1 MPLNSWVTL
10 LTAAMLSLGMLGIGG
25 CERASSPPS
34 SSSAPGSTAEVEA
47 PPAQATDT
55 ALSHAALQ
63 PDTQTTPSTPPSVAV
78 DSIADTRRN
87 AVTRAVETAAPAVVS
102 IGVRRVQR
110 VRDPF
115 LNDPFFRHF
124 MQRQPYRERE
134 ARSMG
139 SGFVMST
146 DGYIVTNEHVVS
158 DARDIEV
165 YFPDGETYTAEL
177 VGSDRLTDLAL
188 LKIEAGNL
196 PHLTFD
202 TDTAPIPGEWVIAL
216 GNPFG
221 LFEAAEPSVTV
232 GVVSAT
238 NRNLQ
243 SGRDGR
249 LYRNMIQTD
258 AAINRGN
265 SGGPLVNA
273 LGDVIGVNTAIFS
286 DSGGSVGIGFA
297 VPAAR
302 AVEILNELRERG
314 SVDRSHYTGLD
325 LVPLDERIAR
335 ALGRTEARGLV
346 VRDVDPGSPAAEA
359 GLQVYD
365 VILDVA
371 GTRINGRDDYVARV
385 FDFRPGD
392 RLSLV
397 IERDGE
403 RMETVLTLGR
413 RG

>member
-1 MPLNSWVTL
+1 MPVATST
-10 LTAAMLSLGMLGIGG
+10 GG
-25 CERASSPPS
+25 C
-34 SSSAPGSTAEVEA
+34 GGGA
-47 PPAQATDT
+47 PPDTSAAAPTAPPNAQGV
-55 ALSHAALQ
+55 S
-63 PDTQTTPSTPPSVAV
+63 TPSAA
-78 DSIADTRRN
+78 ADTTIEASRQN
-87 AVTRAVETAAPAVVS
+87 AVTQAVEAATPAVVS
-102 IGVRRVQR
+102 IGVRKVQR

-115 LNDPFFRHF
+115 ANDPFFRHF
-124 MQRQPYRERE
+124 MQRPQYRE

-139 SGFVMST
+139 SGFVISS

-158 DARDIEV
+158 NARDIEV
-165 YFPDGETYTAEL
+165 YFPDGDTYPAEL

-188 LKIEAGNL
+188 LKIDAEDLA
-196 PHLTFD
+196 HLMFD
-202 TDTAPIPGEWVIAL
+202 TDSEPIPGEWVIAL

-243 SGRDGR
+243 SQRDGR

-273 LGDVIGVNTAIFS
+273 LGEVIGVNTAIYS

-297 VPAAR
+297 VPAPR
-302 AVEILNELRERG
+302 AVEILEELRTNG

-325 LVPLDERIAR
+325 LVEVDARIAR
-335 ALGRTEARGLV
+335 ALGLSEVRGLV
-346 VRDVDPGSPAAEA
+346 VRDTDPGSPADAA
-359 GLQVYD
+359 GFRAYD
-365 VILDVA
+365 VILAVE
-371 GTRINGRDDYVARV
+371 GTRIDSRDDYAARV

-392 RLSLV
+392 ELRFT
-397 IERDGE
+397 IERDGT
-403 RMETVLTLGR
+403 RRTLTLTLGR

>member
-1 MPLNSWVTL
+1 MRSSRWVTAFVFSIVL
-10 LTAAMLSLGMLGIGG
+10 LVPVAGGAGGCNGLAPSDTTAAPSDTDAQ
-25 CERASSPPS
+25 RTAVSSVD
-34 SSSAPGSTAEVEA
+34 AGAV
-47 PPAQATDT
+47 PPAG
-55 ALSHAALQ
+55 
-63 PDTQTTPSTPPSVAV
+63 
-78 DSIADTRRN
+78 ADTTIEGSRRN
-87 AVTRAVETAAPAVVS
+87 AVTEAVSAATPAVVS

-115 LNDPFFRHF
+115 ANDPFFRYF
-124 MQRQPYRERE
+124 MQRPQYRE

-139 SGFVMST
+139 SGFVMSP

-158 DARDIEV
+158 NARDIEV
-165 YFPDGETYTAEL
+165 YFPNGDTYTANL

-188 LKIEAGNL
+188 LKIDAEDLA
-196 PHLTFD
+196 HLTFD
-202 TDTAPIPGEWVIAL
+202 TESAPIPGEWVIAL

-243 SGRDGR
+243 SNRDGR

-273 LGDVIGVNTAIFS
+273 LGNVIGVNTAIYS

-297 VPAAR
+297 VPASR
-302 AVEILNELRERG
+302 AVEILEELRTEG
-314 SVDRSHYTGLD
+314 SVERSHYAGLD
-325 LVPLDERIAR
+325 LVEVTERIAR
-335 ALGRTEARGLV
+335 ALGLSEVRGLV
-346 VRDVDPGSPAAEA
+346 VRDIDPNSPAAEA
-359 GLQVYD
+359 GLQPYD
-365 VILDVA
+365 VILSVE
-371 GTRINGRDDYVARV
+371 GTRIDTRDDYVARV

-392 RLSLV
+392 ELSIT

-403 RMETVLTLGR
+403 RRTVPLILGR
-413 RG
+413 RR

>member
-1 MPLNSWVTL
+1 MQWSRWILTCACSIAL
-10 LTAAMLSLGMLGIGG
+10 LGPVATSTGG
-25 CERASSPPS
+25 CGGDAPPDTS
-34 SSSAPGSTAEVEA
+34 ASAPTGSSN
-47 PPAQATDT
+47 AQAV
-55 ALSHAALQ
+55 SMPSAA
-63 PDTQTTPSTPPSVAV
+63 
-78 DSIADTRRN
+78 ADTTIEASRQN
-87 AVTRAVETAAPAVVS
+87 AVTQAVEAATPAVVS
-102 IGVRRVQR
+102 IGVRKVQR

-115 LNDPFFRHF
+115 ANDPFFRHF
-124 MQRQPYRERE
+124 MQRPQYRE

-139 SGFVMST
+139 SGFVMSS

-158 DARDIEV
+158 NARDIKV
-165 YFPDGETYTAEL
+165 YFPDGETYAAEL

-188 LKIEAGNL
+188 LKIKADRL

-202 TDTAPIPGEWVIAL
+202 TDSEPIPGEWVIAL

-232 GVVSAT
+232 GVVSAS

-243 SGRDGR
+243 SQRDGR

-273 LGDVIGVNTAIFS
+273 LGEVIGVNTAIYS

-297 VPAAR
+297 VPAPR
-302 AVEILNELRERG
+302 AVEILEELRTNG

-325 LVPLDERIAR
+325 LVEVDARIAR
-335 ALGRTEARGLV
+335 ALGLSEVRGLV
-346 VRDVDPGSPAAEA
+346 VRDTDPGSPADAA
-359 GLQVYD
+359 GFRAYD
-365 VILDVA
+365 VILAVE
-371 GTRINGRDDYVARV
+371 GTRIDSRDDYAARI

-392 RLSLV
+392 ELRFT
-397 IERDGE
+397 IERDGT
-403 RMETVLTLGR
+403 RRTLALTLGR